1 MIGRNTAVQWGGV
14 ARALHWLMA
23 LLIIGTSIFVL
34 HVNDSM
40 PWFQS
45 TPLVFIT
52 YIHWHKAF
60 GLLALVLVLVRLA
73 WRKSGV
79 VPQTA
84 PLTPFEQLW
93 SHRAH
98 IGLYALMLAV
108 PITGWLASSA
118 FGSSTKVFGLFTV
131 PGIIAKSKPLV
142 APTYWAHFGLAWAL
156 LALVVVHI
164 IAAFWH
170 HDRRR
175 DNVLMGMWKGRPR
188 EKLRDQG

>member
-1 MIGRNTAVQWGGV
+1 MPARNTPVQWGGV

-23 LLIIGTSIFVL
+23 ALIIGTSIFVL

-40 PWFQS
+40 PWFKS
-45 TPLVFIT
+45 TPLIFIT

-60 GLLALVLVLVRLA
+60 GLIALVLVLVRLV
-73 WRKSGV
+73 WRRSNI

-84 PLTPFEQLW
+84 PLTLTEKIW

-98 IGLYALMLAV
+98 IALYGLMLAV
-108 PITGWLASSA
+108 PVTGWLASSA
-118 FGSSTKVFGLFTV
+118 FGSGTKFFGLFTV

-156 LALVVVHI
+156 LALVSVHI

-175 DNVLMGMWKGRPR
+175 DNVLTGMWKGRPGNS
-188 EKLRDQG
+188 LPQD